1 MKMDMIEST
10 QNTQVKEWKK
20 LLTRKGRKKQQKYII
35 EGDHL
40 IEEAIKSNASIET
53 ILIREDKWSAYPN
66 YNNDLTVLISE
77 GISELLTDTVTN
89 QGIFAV
95 IVIEETLKEI
105 VADKP
110 VLLLDEVQDPGNLG
124 TLIRSADAAGFEAV
138 IIGKGSVDVYNPKA
152 LRSAQGS
159 HFHLPVIEGDLL
171 TWIETFKEK
180 GMEVYGTALDE
191 RAVSYHEV
199 MQKATFALIVGN
211 EGNGVNPDI
220 LKKTTQNLY
229 IPIKG
234 QAESLNVAIAAS
246 ILMFT
251 LYK

>member
-1 MKMDMIEST
+1 MKMDSIESI
-10 QNTQVKEWKK
+10 QNNHVKEWKK
-20 LLTRKGRKKQQKYII
+20 LLTRKGRKKQGKYIV
-35 EGDHL
+35 EGEHL
-40 IEEAIKSNASIET
+40 VEEAIRAQASIET
-53 ILIREDKWSAYPN
+53 ILVREDKWSGYS
-66 YNNDLTVLISE
+66 DLDEERTILISDE
-77 GISELLTDTVTN
+77 ISALLTDTVTD

-95 IVIEETLKEI
+95 VKMQENQGDITGKR
-105 VADKP
+105 P

-138 IIGKGSVDVYNPKA
+138 IIGKGSVDLYNSKA

-159 HFHLPVIEGDLL
+159 HFHLPVIHDDL
-171 TWIETFKEK
+171 TKWIDLFEEK
-180 GMEVYGTALDE
+180 KIDVYGTALDE

-199 MQKATFALIVGN
+199 IPKETFALIVGN

-220 LKKTTQNLY
+220 LNKTTKNLY

-246 ILMFT
+246 ILMFS